1 MKKMNTIAERI
12 KEGLRLRDMI
22 QADLVEKTGLPKSAI
37 SSYINGKYEPKQQ
50 AIYLIAKA
58 LSVSEAW
65 LMGYEVELNED
76 DDIPRT
82 KDALLE
88 YFHTNP
94 QLKVLFSLS
103 ENLSDEDLD
112 YLVKLAKRMKGD

>member
-1 MKKMNTIAERI
+1 MNTIAERI

-37 SSYINGKYEPKQQ
+37 SSYINGKYEPKQP
-50 AIYLIAKA
+50 AIYLMAKA
-58 LSVSEAW
+58 LNVSEAW
-65 LMGYEVELNED
+65 LMGYDVEMNQD

-88 YFHTNP
+88 YFHKNP

-103 ENLSDEDLD
+103 EDLSEEDLD
-112 YLVKLAKRMKGD
+112 YLVKLAKRMKGE

>member
-1 MKKMNTIAERI
+1 MEKMNTIAERI